1 MSFSKR
7 TYEAIVILSPELNEE
22 QSGKFLSQL
31 SDLVS
36 RHEGRV
42 IETLPLGKRK
52 LAYGI
57 GRRSEG
63 IFYQVKVELAPAQVI
78 HVDKAVKAMDSC
90 LRVMMTHE
98 SGLPAQAAEAPAHRR
113 EEAAPAANPAAAKS
127 V

>member
-1 MSFSKR
+1 M
-7 TYEAIVILSPELNEE
+7 IVILNPELNEE

-31 SDLVS
+31 NELLS

-42 IETLPLGKRK
+42 IETLPLGRKR

-63 IFYQVKVELAPAQVI
+63 IYFQMKIELSPAQVI
-78 HVDKAVKAMDSC
+78 HVEKAAKGLDSC
-90 LRVMMTHE
+90 LRVLVTHE
-98 SGLPAQAAEAPAHRR
+98 SGLLSHPQAAEALAHRR
-113 EEAAPAANPAAAKS
+113 EEAPPADSAAAKI